1 MVRKRVLQ
9 GEVEE
14 RERETKETEQENVGE
29 DWKDRNKKIQTKK
42 NSITRSELQNP
53 LFKLLIVPLCS

>member
-9 GEVEE
+9 REVEE
-14 RERETKETEQENVGE
+14 ERETKETEKENVGE

-53 LFKLLIVPLCS
+53 LFKS